1 MAPGSGVGSRPFGGR
16 VDSVDSVAK
25 GKLGG
30 SDRQGPGHEG
40 SRGPA
45 PRGAHQS
52 VILRIF
58 CPICSPQ

>member
-40 SRGPA
+40 SRDRPPA
-45 PRGAHQS
+45 G
-52 VILRIF
+52 LT
-58 CPICSPQ
+58 SP